1 MTSESDSSSLST
13 CPIVGEENTGELT
26 LGKGL
31 SGLISMSPSNIGI
44 GEGGGEGDAEDN
56 GENGR
61 RIYKSRGNGP
71 AFRLDGLKGIGLGDS
86 EGRLA
91 PRPPLCA
98 ELPPTRSISAS
109 STIIRY
115 KITIKNKNKTIR
127 DHLNIKC
134 INIFNKNYCE

>member
-91 PRPPLCA
+91 PR
-98 ELPPTRSISAS
+98 SISAS